1 MSARQAAGMHATYV
15 NMIAIV
21 LISAI
26 VLVVFVVTHVL
37 GASDDARSAVVR
49 DSDGVEHVLPLS
61 QESIQTITTSEGTN
75 VVEVRDGRVRVAE
88 AYCPNQDCVRQ
99 GWIDTPGEQIVCL
112 PHKLVVEVSSQ
123 DSSSSY
129 DVVGR

>member
-61 QESIQTITTSEGTN
+61 QESIHI
-75 VVEVRDGRVRVAE
+75 VPIMIVCARDGLIHLVNRSSA
-88 AYCPNQDCVRQ
+88 
-99 GWIDTPGEQIVCL
+99 CL
-112 PHKLVVEVSSQ
+112 TSWWSRYLL
-123 DSSSSY
+123 
-129 DVVGR
+129 RTAALLTMW